1 MNIVV
6 ICGGFSTEREVSL
19 ASGSAV
25 ASALKEAGHEVSIA
39 DPLLGGE
46 QQPPGSEQYKT
57 KPGRKPPELEETNQ
71 AKAIEM
77 LSSPQ
82 IKEAELAFLALHGT
96 FGEDGTIQALL
107 DSVGLKYTGSNVLA
121 SALAMDKDVSKKLF
135 KEAGIPVLEWTM
147 VRDGQ
152 VFHSN
157 TDMDFPM
164 IVKPNDQGS
173 TVGFSIVN
181 SSEELDEAAAKA
193 AKYSSHVMVEKYVD
207 GRELTVT
214 ILDKQSLPI
223 IEIKP
228 KSKVYNYESK
238 YTPGTTE
245 YICPADLPEQLEVG
259 IQLAALKAF
268 NALGCRHYARAD
280 FLLDTDNRFYCLE
293 LNTLPGMTETSLV
306 PKAAKAVGMS
316 FQDLVEKIVE
326 LASGF

>member
-1 MNIVV
+1 LNIVV
-6 ICGGFSTEREVSL
+6 ICGGFSPEREVSL

-25 ASALKEAGHEVSIA
+25 ASALKDAGHNVSIA
-39 DPLLGGE
+39 DPSLGTE
-46 QQPPGSEQYKT
+46 QDTSDSELYKT
-57 KPGRKPPELEETNQ
+57 KPGTEPPELEPTNQ

-77 LSSPQ
+77 LNSPL
-82 IKEAELAFLALHGT
+82 IKDAEMAFLTLHGR

-107 DSVGLKYTGSNVLA
+107 DTIGLKYTGSNVLA
-121 SALAMDKDVSKKLF
+121 SALAMDKDLSKKLF

-152 VFHSN
+152 VFHSDS
-157 TDMDFPM
+157 DMDFPM

-181 SSEELDEAAAKA
+181 NSGELDKAAAKA
-193 AKYSSHVMVEKYVD
+193 AKYSSHVMVEKYVR

-228 KSKVYNYESK
+228 KNNVYNYESK
-238 YTPGTTE
+238 YTPGMTE
-245 YICPADLPEQLEVG
+245 YSCPADLPEQLEVG

-268 NALGCRHYARAD
+268 NALGCRHYGRAD
-280 FLLDTDNRFYCLE
+280 FLLDSDDRFYCLE
-293 LNTLPGMTETSLV
+293 VNTLPGLTETSLV

-316 FQDLVEKIVE
+316 FQNLVEKIVE
-326 LASGF
+326 LAS

>member
-6 ICGGFSTEREVSL
+6 ICGGFSLEREVSL
-19 ASGSAV
+19 ASGSTV
-25 ASALKEAGHEVSIA
+25 ASALRDAGHDVSIA
-39 DPLLGGE
+39 DPLLGAE
-46 QQPPGSEQYKT
+46 QQPADSELYKT
-57 KPGRKPPELEETNQ
+57 KPGSKPPELEVSNY

-77 LSSPQ
+77 LSSPL
-82 IKEAELAFLALHGT
+82 INDAELAFLTLHGR
-96 FGEDGTIQALL
+96 FGEDGTVQALL
-107 DSVGLKYTGSNVLA
+107 ESIGLKYTGSKVLA

-135 KEAGIPVLEWTM
+135 KEVGIPVLDWTM

-152 VFHSN
+152 VFHSDS
-157 TDMDFPM
+157 DMDFPM

-173 TVGFSIVN
+173 TVGFTVVN
-181 SSEELDEAAAKA
+181 SSEELDEAAANA

-245 YICPADLPEQLEVG
+245 YSCPADLTEQLEVG
-259 IQLAALKAF
+259 VQLAALKAF

-280 FLLDTDNRFYCLE
+280 FLLDSDDRFYCLE

-326 LASGF
+326 LAK

>member
-6 ICGGFSTEREVSL
+6 ICGGFSLEREVSL

-25 ASALKEAGHEVSIA
+25 ASALKDAGHDVSVA
-39 DPLLGGE
+39 DPLLGAE
-46 QQPPGSEQYKT
+46 QQSPDSEVYKT
-57 KPGRKPPELEETNQ
+57 KPSAEPPELLVTNQ

-77 LSSPQ
+77 LNSSL
-82 IKEAELAFLALHGT
+82 IKDAELAFLTLHGK

-107 DSVGLKYTGSNVLA
+107 DSIGLKYTGSNVLA
-121 SALAMDKDVSKKLF
+121 SALATDKDLSKKLF

-152 VFHSN
+152 VFHSES
-157 TDMDFPM
+157 DMEFPM

-181 SSEELDEAAAKA
+181 NSDELDKAAAKA
-193 AKYSSHVMVEKYVD
+193 AKYSSHVMVEKYVN

-228 KSKVYNYESK
+228 KNKVYDYESK
-238 YTPGTTE
+238 YTPGMTDYT
-245 YICPADLPEQLEVG
+245 CPADLPEQLEVG
-259 IQLAALKAF
+259 VQLAALKAF
-268 NALGCRHYARAD
+268 NTLGCRHYARVD
-280 FLLDTDNRFYCLE
+280 FLLDVDDRFYCLE
-293 LNTLPGMTETSLV
+293 VNTLPGMTLTSLV

-326 LASGF
+326 LAS